1 MESGDSDVTNRERD
15 AFHSRRAYGYVKAAI
30 KELVQINSIDSV
42 RAKILRELYR
52 MEDDMWQLEPK
63 EGK

>member
-1 MESGDSDVTNRERD
+1 MTNRERD
-15 AFHSRRAYGYVKAAI
+15 AFHARRAYGFIKAAI
-30 KELVQINSIDSV
+30 KELVQINSLDSV

-63 EGK
+63 EGKL

>member
-1 MESGDSDVTNRERD
+1 MTNRERD
-15 AFHSRRAYGYVKAAI
+15 AFHARRAYGFIKAAI
-30 KELVQINSIDSV
+30 KELVQINSLDSV

-52 MEDDMWQLEPK
+52 IEDVMWQIEPK

>member
-1 MESGDSDVTNRERD
+1 MTNRERD
-15 AFHSRRAYGYVKAAI
+15 AFHARRAYGFIKAAI
-30 KELVQINSIDSV
+30 KELVQINSLDSV

>member
-1 MESGDSDVTNRERD
+1 MTNRERD
-15 AFHSRRAYGYVKAAI
+15 AFHARRAYGFIKAAI
-30 KELVQINSIDSV
+30 KELVQINSLDSV

-52 MEDDMWQLEPK
+52 IEDDMWQIEPK